1 MKLGAIVDELL
12 LNGMLRVALADEL
25 AVEFE
30 VKAWLCFYPILKA
43 WEIAKTQIISIT
55 VVNFISNLSKFNKL
69 I

>member
-30 VKAWLCFYPILKA
+30 VKA
-43 WEIAKTQIISIT
+43 
-55 VVNFISNLSKFNKL
+55 
-69 I
+69 